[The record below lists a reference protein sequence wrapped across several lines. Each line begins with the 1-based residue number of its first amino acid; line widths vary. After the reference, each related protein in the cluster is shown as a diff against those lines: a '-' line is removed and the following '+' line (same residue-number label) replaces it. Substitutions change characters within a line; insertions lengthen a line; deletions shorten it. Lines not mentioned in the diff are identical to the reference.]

1 MLKYLL
7 QRNIVVIPKSY
18 TPSRIV
24 ENIELFDFV
33 LNEIDLKILNKL
45 DVGERARIG
54 FSSPSLDRY
63 FLSFF
68 YYANSVWN
76 DFFLVIATESMRNGH
91 LGPYNLITPNPID
104 FSKKIL
110 Q

>member
-24 ENIELFDFV
+24 ENIDLFDFV
-33 LNEIDLKILNKL
+33 LNEIDLKILKSL

-54 FSSPSLDRY
+54 FSSPVFDR
-63 FLSFF
+63 
-68 YYANSVWN
+68 
-76 DFFLVIATESMRNGH
+76 
-91 LGPYNLITPNPID
+91 
-104 FSKKIL
+104 
-110 Q
+110 